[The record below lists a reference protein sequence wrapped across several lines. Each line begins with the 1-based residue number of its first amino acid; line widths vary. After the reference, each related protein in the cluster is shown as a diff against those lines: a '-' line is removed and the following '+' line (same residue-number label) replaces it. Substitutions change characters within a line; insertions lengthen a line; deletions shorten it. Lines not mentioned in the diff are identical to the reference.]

1 MRRLISI
8 VALSLLF
15 AAAAASAQTV
25 STDPKQAP
33 AGAYQLETRHTQVLF
48 AIPHFGITNYYGR
61 FDKSSG
67 SLDFNPADPVKSAVN
82 VTIDTT
88 SVDLMSQ
95 ELMKTVQ
102 QAAIFDS
109 GDFPQATFK
118 STSATR
124 TGPNT
129 GTVTGDLTIKNITK
143 PVTFTVTYN
152 GGLKSPLNNTYDIGF
167 HATATIK
174 RSDYNMTNMM
184 WSPMVG
190 DDVQII
196 IEAMFTQAKE

>member
-1 MRRLISI
+1 MRRLISA
-8 VALSLLF
+8 VALSILF
-15 AAAAASAQTV
+15 AASAANAQV
-25 STDPKQAP
+25 STDPKLAP

-61 FDKSSG
+61 FDKASG
-67 SLDFNPADPVKSAVN
+67 SLNFDPSDPAKSAVS
-82 VTIDTT
+82 VTIDTN
-88 SVDLMSQ
+88 SVDMMSQ

-102 QAAIFDS
+102 QAALFDS

-152 GGLKSPLNNTYDIGF
+152 GGLKSPLNNAYDIGF

-174 RSDYNMTNMM
+174 RSDYNMTNMI

-190 DDVQII
+190 DEVQLI